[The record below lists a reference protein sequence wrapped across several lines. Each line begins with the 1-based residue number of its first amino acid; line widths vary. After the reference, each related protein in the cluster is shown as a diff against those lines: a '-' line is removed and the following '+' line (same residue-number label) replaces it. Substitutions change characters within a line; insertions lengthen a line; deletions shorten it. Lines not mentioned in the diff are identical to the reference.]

1 MPPKKTGNASAEGSD
16 ATASAVTVLC
26 HLIMSC
32 DDFKADNSKLAPI
45 LGIAQAKNVP
55 RKINSVI
62 SPYGFE
68 FKNGNVLCRDGQGQ
82 VAEEKA
88 TSHIH
93 TGTKGGGSG
102 AAMEGK
108 KDQNANAKGKAK
120 SKAKGQVTASKK
132 RKLAAVEAED
142 AGAVADADANEHEG
156 EDEHEGNYEAE

>member
-26 HLIMSC
+26 HLIMSF
-32 DDFKADNSKLAPI
+32 DDFKADNSKLAPV

-68 FKNGNVLCRDGQGQ
+68 FKNGKVLHRDGPSQG
-82 VAEEKA
+82 AEDKA
-88 TSHIH
+88 TSHTH
-93 TGTKGGGSG
+93 TGTIGGGSG

-108 KDQNANAKGKAK
+108 KEKNAKSKGKG
-120 SKAKGQVTASKK
+120 KAKGQVTASKK
-132 RKLAAVEAED
+132 RKLDAVEAED
-142 AGAVADADANEHEG
+142 AGADADANEHQG
-156 EDEHEGNYEAE
+156 EDEHEANSEAE